1 METIEQFKQQQE
13 NTVKILHR
21 LLVFINEGKKFGI
34 SDDNNFIDKIS
45 NGINEVKSQ
54 KLKVA
59 LVGGFSEGKTSIVAA
74 WSGYFDSK
82 TMKIDV
88 SESSDEVQIY
98 HLEDFDLIDTPGLF
112 GFKETSNQVKYKD
125 ITRKYVSEANLILYI
140 MGPSNPIKDSHK
152 DELQWLFKDLNLLSR
167 TVFVISRFD
176 EEADIEDLEE
186 YEECFSIK
194 KDNVLSRLRDLGLI
208 AENQSVPI
216 VAVAANP
223 FGEGFDYWI
232 SNVEEYNR
240 ISHINDLQIATA
252 EQIKRSGGANALVL
266 VTSQSIVKDIIQRQM
281 PVVQENM
288 LLLNTK
294 IKNLKNVLTD
304 VQREQDKMQQNIDNV
319 QVELSKYII
328 ELFSD
333 LILQVMGTDIQTFD
347 DFFEKNI
354 GNEGIVLDTTIH
366 NEFKRQVGMIS
377 SEIFK
382 TKTSFNASINHYNSM
397 TGELAKEG
405 IKVSGKFLKNTTI
418 SNTTVLAVRDFV
430 MPTFK
435 FKPWGA
441 IKLANKL
448 SKSFGILGAV
458 LGLGVE
464 VWDSYSKYKQ
474 KDEFNKAKNIIK
486 ENLEKQRKEYIEF
499 IDNDDA
505 FRKQFFSSYFD
516 LLERVEGIKE
526 TVNENQYFYD
536 EFESWKHK
544 GEIIEADFEVILQ
557 D

>member
-54 KLKVA
+54 KLKVV

-448 SKSFGILGAV
+448 SKSLGILGAV
-458 LGLGVE
+458 LGPGVE

>member
-448 SKSFGILGAV
+448 SKSLGILGDV

-505 FRKQFFSSYFD
+505 FRKQFFSSYFN

>member
-448 SKSFGILGAV
+448 SKSFGILEAV